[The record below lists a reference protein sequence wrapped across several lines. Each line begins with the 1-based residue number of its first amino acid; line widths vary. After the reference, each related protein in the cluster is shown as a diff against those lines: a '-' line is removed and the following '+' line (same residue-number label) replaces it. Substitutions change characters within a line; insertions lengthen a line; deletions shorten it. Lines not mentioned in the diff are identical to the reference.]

1 MNRETSEWTI
11 RMLVDFRHRI
21 NVDAEYQRAPV
32 WSKAQKALLI
42 DSILRDF
49 DIPKII
55 LRKQPEG
62 SQFLFDVIDG
72 KQRLTAIWEFFS
84 DSFAISRSAEDYP
97 RLGNLGGKS
106 WTDLSVQAKDKLQFS
121 NITVSRIAEVDDDEI
136 RELFLRLQSGEPL
149 NSAEKRN
156 AMKGPVRDFV
166 TDRLAKHSFWDLA
179 GIRTARFGREEHAAI
194 LLLLVSKNGPASLKS
209 ADLSELYE
217 DHNFDPNGSEAQTT
231 LRLLDMLNEVAS
243 FDKGFIKTRWGL
255 VDLSISLLRLDRRGR
270 NLSYA
275 DVMTFFKNFEQVR
288 RNVSEFLSDLQTSLV
303 YEIRTT
309 EDLSTIGEVWT
320 LPKDLP
326 KDMFNYHMAFA
337 REGASEQ
344 NVRLRADIMYKRIDN
359 FLRPRDI

>member
-1 MNRETSEWTI
+1 MHRETSEWTI

-84 DSFAISRSAEDYP
+84 DAFTIPKSAEDYP
-97 RLGNLGGKS
+97 RLGNLGGKH

-121 NITVSRIAEVDDDEI
+121 NITVSRIAEVEDDEI
-136 RELFLRLQSGEPL
+136 RELFLRLQRGEPL
-149 NSAEKRN
+149 NAAEKRN

-166 TDRLAKHSFWDLA
+166 TDRLAKHPFWELTR
-179 GIRTARFGREEHAAI
+179 IRAARFGRDEHAAI
-194 LLLLVSKNGPASLKS
+194 LLLLVSRDGPASLKS
-209 ADLSELYE
+209 ADLTELYE
-217 DHNFDPNGSEAQTT
+217 DRHFDPNGSDAQTT

-255 VDLSISLLRLDRRGR
+255 VDLSISLLRLDRKGR
-270 NLSYA
+270 HFAYA
-275 DVMTFFKNFEQVR
+275 DVMEFFRDFERSRRDVSVR
-288 RNVSEFLSDLQTSLV
+288 LSDLQANLV
-303 YEIRTT
+303 EEIRT
-309 EDLSTIGEVWT
+309 EDLRTMGELSTFPE
-320 LPKDLP
+320 DLLT
-326 KDMFNYHMAFA
+326 YHMVFA

-344 NVRLRADIMYKRIDN
+344 NVRVRADIMYKRIDN
-359 FLRPRDI
+359 FLRSRDLDI